1 MQGVVLNIPSMK
13 TSDQFTEKELTTTRR
28 IASLRIHV
36 ERAIGQIKNFGIL
49 TDVPNSMAR
58 VANQVILF
66 YVCALLA
73 NFHGPLCC

>member
-36 ERAIGQIKNFGIL
+36 ERTIGQIKNFGIL

-58 VANQVILF
+58 VANQVF
-66 YVCALLA
+66 YVCAL
-73 NFHGPLCC
+73 

>member
-36 ERAIGQIKNFGIL
+36 ERTIGQIKNFGIL

-58 VANQVILF
+58 VANQVF